1 MPAYIKFDGID
12 GEVTEAAHRTWMDVF
27 SFSFGASNT
36 GSGGG
41 GGGGGGGVVH
51 FSEFNFVK
59 PTGKGSPTLL
69 LKCCNGAHIPRV
81 VFELTRSGPGQGNP
95 VYLKY
100 EFQDVM
106 VTSYQIGGDN
116 GGAVPVE
123 SLSINFRE
131 VKYTQAV
138 PGGIEEMH
146 WDIANNH
153 GGGGQSP

>member
-12 GEVTEAAHRTWMDVF
+12 GEVTEAAHRACMEVF
-27 SFSFGASNT
+27 SYNFGASNA

-51 FSEFNFVK
+51 FSDFSFVK

-69 LKCCNGAHIPRV
+69 LACCTGRHYPIV

-95 VYLKY
+95 VYVKY
-100 EFQDVM
+100 EFEDVM
-106 VTSYQIGGDN
+106 VTSYQVGGDN
-116 GGAVPVE
+116 GGAIPVE
-123 SLSINFRE
+123 SLSINYRK
-131 VKYTQAV
+131 VRYTQVV
-138 PGGIEEMH
+138 PGGTEQMH
-146 WDIANNH
+146 WDLVDNT